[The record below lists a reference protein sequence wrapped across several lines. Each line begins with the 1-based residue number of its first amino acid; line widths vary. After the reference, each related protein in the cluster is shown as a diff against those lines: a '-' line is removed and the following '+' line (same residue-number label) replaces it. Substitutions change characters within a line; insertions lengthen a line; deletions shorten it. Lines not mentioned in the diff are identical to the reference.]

1 MRTDGDIGMT
11 SALVKRMNREGMKI
25 DSEETRTDREGMRM
39 DREGTRTGRE
49 GTRTDREG
57 TRMDREGTTEQNWPH
72 TSRALKRTVSR
83 QQYNASE

>member
-25 DSEETRTDREGMRM
+25 DSEE
-39 DREGTRTGRE
+39 
-49 GTRTDREG
+49 TRTDREG